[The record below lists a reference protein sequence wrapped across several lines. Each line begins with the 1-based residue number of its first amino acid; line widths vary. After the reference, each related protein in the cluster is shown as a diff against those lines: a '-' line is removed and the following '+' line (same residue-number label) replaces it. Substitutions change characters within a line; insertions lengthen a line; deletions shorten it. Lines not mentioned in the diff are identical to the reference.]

1 MTEHNL
7 PDKDDAPWLD
17 CLDGFKTLSDAELLE
32 TLDQAT
38 VTCAGCGDKYGV
50 HSVRS
55 SSWWVGKCHVCGE
68 EKPVTESR
76 DFAYFF
82 PTRKKLSNKLAEQT

>member
-1 MTEHNL
+1 VN
-7 PDKDDAPWLD
+7 DK
-17 CLDGFKTLSDAELLE
+17 KLLE

-38 VTCAGCGDKYGV
+38 VTCADCGDKYGV
-50 HSVRS
+50 HSVRY

-68 EKPVTESR
+68 EKPITESR

-82 PTRKKLSNKLAEQT
+82 TTRKKLSAQLAKQK

>member
-1 MTEHNL
+1 MN
-7 PDKDDAPWLD
+7 DK
-17 CLDGFKTLSDAELLE
+17 KLLE

-38 VTCAGCGDKYGV
+38 VTCADCGDKYGV
-50 HSVRS
+50 HSVRY

-68 EKPVTESR
+68 EKPITESR

-82 PTRKKLSNKLAEQT
+82 TTRKKLSTQLAKRE

>member
-1 MTEHNL
+1 MN
-7 PDKDDAPWLD
+7 DK
-17 CLDGFKTLSDAELLE
+17 KLLE

-38 VTCAGCGDKYGV
+38 VTCADCGDKYGV
-50 HSVRS
+50 YSVRY

-68 EKPVTESR
+68 EKPITESR

-82 PTRKKLSNKLAEQT
+82 TTRKKLSAQLAKRE